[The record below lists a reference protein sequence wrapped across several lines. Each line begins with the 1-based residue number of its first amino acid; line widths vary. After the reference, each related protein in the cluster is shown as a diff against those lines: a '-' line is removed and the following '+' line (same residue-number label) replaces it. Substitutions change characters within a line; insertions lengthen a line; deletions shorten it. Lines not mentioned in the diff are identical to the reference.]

1 LVVVITLLA
10 GALGAVARY
19 GVTLAFART
28 PARLPLAVLIVNVV
42 GSFIGGGV
50 VGLVSAGVIGADI
63 RLILLSGLA
72 GGLTTFST
80 FGVETVQ
87 LIRESRLWTA
97 ALSVVLNLVLGITAA
112 LVGYSLGALVTP

>member
-1 LVVVITLLA
+1 MVVVITLLA